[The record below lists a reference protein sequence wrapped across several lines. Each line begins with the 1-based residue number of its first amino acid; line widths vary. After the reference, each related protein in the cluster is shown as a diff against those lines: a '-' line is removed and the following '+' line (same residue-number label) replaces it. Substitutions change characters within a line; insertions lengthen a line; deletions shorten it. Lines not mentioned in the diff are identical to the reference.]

1 MDINNETNK
10 KLRTGYT
17 TGSCA
22 TASSKAGILSIIN
35 QKKIEEVNIILPK
48 GSRLE
53 IKINLCEFSLD
64 SAKSENTKKL
74 NTKIPINLF
83 MKLIKF

>member
-1 MDINNETNK
+1 MDTNNETK
-10 KLRTGYT
+10 TKLRTGYT

-53 IKINLCEFSLD
+53 IKINSCEFSLD
-64 SAKSENTKKL
+64 
-74 NTKIPINLF
+74 
-83 MKLIKF
+83 